1 MKRNFLILSVAL
13 LPLAASAASD
23 TEILDKIEKTNAA
36 LAAAQS
42 HFDQS
47 RFIKASGKTIN
58 MEGTMYFVPPEKLRM
73 QYTTPATDLTLVNGM
88 MMYIRRGSDVGN
100 TFDCVKTPAMGI
112 LRNSLLYS
120 IRGKM
125 RDVAKENDGTLTVT
139 EEAKNY
145 VVTVSAKKKAARGY
159 SRISVTYRKSD
170 CLPVVLVM
178 EEFSGTVNT
187 YTMSDIVTR
196 KPADSI
202 FEIPKR

>member
-1 MKRNFLILSVAL
+1 MRRLFLILSAAL
-13 LPLAASAASD
+13 LPLAASAASES
-23 TEILDKIEKTNAA
+23 EILDKIEKANAA
-36 LAAAQS
+36 LPAAQS

-58 MEGTMYFVPPEKLRM
+58 MEGAMYFVPPEKLRM
-73 QYTTPATDLTLVNGM
+73 QYSSPATDLTVINGK
-88 MMYIRRGSDVGN
+88 MMYIRRDVGN
-100 TFDCVKTPAMGI
+100 AFDCSKTPAMGV

-120 IRGKM
+120 IRGMM
-125 RDVAKENDGTLTVT
+125 RDVAKENDGALTVT

-145 VVTVSAKKKAARGY
+145 IVTVSARKKAARGY

-196 KPADSI
+196 KPADTV

>member
-1 MKRNFLILSVAL
+1 MRRLFLILSAAL
-13 LPLAASAASD
+13 LPLVASAASES
-23 TEILDKIEKTNAA
+23 EILDKIEKANAA
-36 LAAAQS
+36 LPAAQS

-58 MEGTMYFVPPEKLRM
+58 MEGAMYFVPPEKLRM
-73 QYTTPATDLTLVNGM
+73 QYSSPATDLTVINGK

-100 TFDCVKTPAMGI
+100 AFDCSKTPAMGV

-120 IRGKM
+120 IRGMM
-125 RDVAKENDGTLTVT
+125 RDVAKENDGALTVT

-145 VVTVSAKKKAARGY
+145 IVTVSARKKAARGY
-159 SRISVTYRKSD
+159 FRISVTYRKSD

-196 KPADSI
+196 KPADTV